1 MTYTLIAATG
11 NPDKVREFKELA
23 GDLPVQIVSMREAGF
38 RGDIIEDGE
47 TFAQNARIKARTVW
61 EQTGGL
67 VFGDDSGLAIDALNG
82 FPGIY
87 SARFLGE
94 DASYVDKCAELNRM
108 LDEKQVP
115 QEARTAQFVCA
126 IAAVFPDGHEAL
138 TEAKVEGVIIREMRG
153 AHGFGYD
160 PVFYVPA
167 FGCTTAE
174 MSDEQ
179 KNAISHRGK
188 AFVQLL
194 PQIRAWLEQAK

>member
-38 RGDIIEDGE
+38 SGDIIEDGE

-67 VFGDDSGLAIDALNG
+67 VFADDSGLAIDALNG

-94 DASYVDKCAELNRM
+94 DASYVDKCAALNRM

-126 IAAVFPDGHEAL
+126 IAAVFPDGHEAF